1 MKFPKFLRTP
11 FFTEHLLWLLL
22 NLLRHLKLFSYW
34 RCLIFFSS
42 FLVARKNVSGTLVGH
57 FEMANSL
64 VHFFAF
70 VLAAK
75 PIVDVNSNEEFFSE
89 KSLTPNIKSA
99 SKLH

>member
-1 MKFPKFLRTP
+1 M
-11 FFTEHLLWLLL
+11 
-22 NLLRHLKLFSYW
+22 
-34 RCLIFFSS
+34 
-42 FLVARKNVSGTLVGH
+42 SGTLVGH

-70 VLAAK
+70 VIAAK

-89 KSLTPNIKSA
+89 KSLTRNIKSA